1 MGNKRYETLEDFYN
15 DALNYNSIHN
25 MAMGLNTS
33 DSLIVKYLKRLEKE
47 RPKLRE
53 DLRDIWIDKRKEFL
67 VNKEEGRTK
76 YDFNDYAFHIF
87 TPDSAYWLGMLA
99 SDGCVYENRNKIYIN
114 AQAEDKEHIESFIK
128 FIGYTGEVKERPAKC
143 KGKEYPS
150 VYLELYS
157 KTMKNRLI
165 ELGIVPDKSNKDIDY
180 LSYIPDEYKIY
191 FIFGYLDGDG
201 SIINTETN
209 KSISIL
215 GNYLFI
221 LSTIN
226 FFSKQFLIESN
237 LGLENNSEDEFLKYN
252 TKITQFY
259 SMYLFCK
266 EYLKYNS
273 PYQLK
278 RKKEK
283 AKELLEFLEER
294 IQNNENLKY
303 NNSHFID
310 LRKKEKY
317 KSTCKKRRIV
327 KKKECPYCGTKITNS
342 ADMCVDCYNRL
353 QRKVERPSREVL
365 KEEIRSAPFLTLGK
379 EYGVTDNAIRE
390 WCKSYG
396 LPYKKSEIK
405 LISDEDWIKL

>member
-25 MAMGLNTS
+25 MAIGLNTS
-33 DSLIVKYLKRLEKE
+33 DSLVVKYLKGLEKE
-47 RPKLRE
+47 RPELRE
-53 DLRDIWIDKRKEFL
+53 NLRSSWVEKRKEFL

-76 YDFNDYAFHIF
+76 YDFNDYAFHSF

-128 FIGYTGEVKERPAKC
+128 FIGYTGEVKERLSKC
-143 KGKEYPS
+143 KDKEYPS

-201 SIINTETN
+201 SIINTETH

-215 GNYLFI
+215 GNYLFTLSSI
-221 LSTIN
+221 NFLSTKL
-226 FFSKQFLIESN
+226 FIESN
-237 LGLENNSEDEFLKYN
+237 LELENNSEDEFLKYN

-266 EYLKYNS
+266 EYLKYKS

-283 AKELLEFLEER
+283 AKELLVFLEEK

-303 NNSHFID
+303 NNTHFID

-317 KSTCKKRRIV
+317 KPKYRKRIIV
-327 KKKECPYCGTKITNS
+327 KKKDCPYCGSKITDS
-342 ADMCVDCYNRL
+342 ADMCEDCWHKL
-353 QRKVERPSREVL
+353 QRKVERPFREVL
-365 KEEIRSAPFLTLGK
+365 KEEVRTTPFLKLSEK
-379 EYGVTDNAIRE
+379 YGVSDNAIKK
-390 WCKSYG
+390 WCKFYG

-405 LISDEDWIKL
+405 LISDEEWLNV